1 MFPGASGILRR
12 LRDLGLL
19 QQHPHASMTYYTSTP
34 KLLSPEIAEQK
45 SSDLKSHAHETT
57 LVDYSKDITD
67 QLSGQVPVRSEGL
80 AVNLPVLPTM
90 PGSLP
95 ANLKPLPANL
105 KPLPANLKPLPAN
118 LKPLPTN
125 LKSLPTNLK
134 PLPTNL
140 KPLPANLKPL
150 PTNLKPLPAN
160 LKPLPTNLKSLPANL
175 LEEIRGLGQRSP
187 PGYVQK
193 IIAELCAIRAFT
205 AEELAEILNRNKQWV
220 YRSYIT
226 PMIRNGI
233 LEYALPENPHHPN
246 QAYRTKK

>member
-1 MFPGASGILRR
+1 
-12 LRDLGLL
+12 
-19 QQHPHASMTYYTSTP
+19 MTYYTSTP

-95 ANLKPLPANL
+95 
-105 KPLPANLKPLPAN
+105 
-118 LKPLPTN
+118 
-125 LKSLPTNLK
+125 TNLK

-140 KPLPANLKPL
+140 KPLP
-150 PTNLKPLPAN
+150 TN